1 MNIYQTTKSYYVMT
15 VVIAFL
21 LTTSIYAENNKGV
34 LIVEVNGFQSSNG
47 RAMIALYDS
56 KDKFDNEINAFREAQ
71 LLIHESRV
79 VWTVNDLP
87 SGEYAIKMYYDENN
101 NGIMD
106 TNLLGIPKEGFGF
119 SNNAEVGSS
128 PPSFE
133 KTMFK
138 IKDGV
143 VKQTIQLTYM

>member
-1 MNIYQTTKSYYVMT
+1 MT
-15 VVIAFL
+15 VVFAFL
-21 LTTSIYAENNKGV
+21 LSTSIYAENNKGGF
-34 LIVEVNGFQSSNG
+34 IVEVNGFQSSKG
-47 RAMIALYDS
+47 IAMITLYDT
-56 KDKFDNEINAFREAQ
+56 KDKYDNEINAFREAQ
-71 LLIHESRV
+71 ILNNESRA

-87 SGEYAIKMYYDENN
+87 SGEYAIKMYYDEND

-106 TNLLGIPKEGFGF
+106 TNFLGIPKEGFGF
-119 SNNAEVGSS
+119 SNNAEAELS

-138 IKDGV
+138 INDGV